1 MNPAEVIVHE
11 VDRYGMG
18 LILDL
23 FAEGIG
29 QSGHPAHAHPHR
41 EILPFYKTCRNLSH
55 IRIAL
60 DSHLA
65 RPTAISRAIA
75 CRALIWRCIIDFVQ
89 HGEIHIVPERMF
101 NGCQIGPVSIRRELY
116 SMGQA

>member
-60 DSHLA
+60 DSQLA
-65 RPTAISRAIA
+65 CSAAVGRAIA
-75 CRALIWRCIIDFVQ
+75 SRALIRGCIIDL
-89 HGEIHIVPERMF
+89 I
-101 NGCQIGPVSIRRELY
+101 
-116 SMGQA
+116 